1 MLINHWY
8 WRVSVT
14 SPKAQFWDHCLLF
27 KALIILIAA
36 FLKHG
41 DLICC
46 LGKPRTLRCL
56 SQWLNSNSNSTTQF
70 CQILKFKK
78 NHNKLSLCS
87 SCFFFQAQNIHTIII
102 RGVFYILA
110 PVGLFKFKQ
119 LDVPFEKLGKRTS
132 FLCSEWLERAG
143 EWVCWKLISICC
155 CDEWKSIWG
164 NLQQRDRTSQEQ
176 GGFAIKSMLLHTVCW
191 SVYMLRQH
199 CNTVSK

>member
-27 KALIILIAA
+27 KALIILIAV

-87 SCFFFQAQNIHTIII
+87 SCFFFQAQNIHAIII

-132 FLCSEWLERAG
+132 FFMQWVAGESRGMSVLEINFHLLLWWMEIHLRQFAAEGQNESGAGGLCYQIHAATHCVLER
-143 EWVCWKLISICC
+143 
-155 CDEWKSIWG
+155 
-164 NLQQRDRTSQEQ
+164 
-176 GGFAIKSMLLHTVCW
+176 LHAKTT
-191 SVYMLRQH
+191 LQH
-199 CNTVSK
+199 CL